1 MAGCTPACVRACVML
16 LLSMLGTLLN
26 READDL
32 TSLGL
37 ALLLLL
43 GANPMSVANLGLQL
57 LFGSMLSMVLISPHI
72 DLRLRKLW
80 PGKGV
85 KGLAAPGARLHHLEH
100 HGLAR
105 RERLHGAARGGAVR
119 LCLAHILRRE
129 PPDHVGDIA
138 RLHARG

>member
-1 MAGCTPACVRACVML
+1 MIVFTLMAGCTPACVRACVML

-57 LFGSMLSMVLISPHI
+57 SFGSMLGMVLISPHI
-72 DLRLRKLW
+72 DLRLRELC
-80 PGKGV
+80 P
-85 KGLAAPGARLHHLEH
+85 AR
-100 HGLAR
+100 A
-105 RERLHGAARGGAVR
+105 
-119 LCLAHILRRE
+119 
-129 PPDHVGDIA
+129 
-138 RLHARG
+138 